1 MNENIINSLKDI
13 VQPFLDN
20 VYLYFL
26 FSVLLYSLGGVDD
39 SLIGLFGLN
48 IIDIVVCLISKKRSN
63 KNLFI
68 NKVKI
73 YIVIILGVTLDR
85 LMGIDLNTVT
95 RVRTYIILGYS
106 YNEIVS
112 ILNTLCLDESFYLP
126 KGIRSY
132 IDKIHKK
139 EMEYYNEQDE

>member
-1 MNENIINSLKDI
+1 MFDI
-13 VQPFLDN
+13 
-20 VYLYFL
+20 
-26 FSVLLYSLGGVDD
+26 
-39 SLIGLFGLN
+39 
-48 IIDIVVCLISKKRSN
+48 KKRSN